1 MKKQSEPTDGSEH
14 RSDAS
19 APERA
24 VQQAVKTPLFEAN
37 HSDRY
42 QRQALIRQIQE
53 STKRVL
59 LCFVSGEER
68 GIDPD
73 DTLPFVD
80 LLHKVPSERDLDLLL
95 HTTGGSVDAAEKLM
109 GLMRRK
115 VGTASLRII
124 VPDFA
129 KSAGTVMV
137 LGADSVVMSDM
148 SELGPID
155 PQTIISGR
163 WQSVQNYLDAYAEYS
178 SMLTIDPDNVVA
190 RIMLGKL
197 DPATIKAFE
206 AARERAR
213 QAAENLLKRGMFRRE
228 GNWSKTVSELLD
240 TTRWKS
246 HGQMISWEDARDPQI
261 GLNVTHLSYHSETWQ
276 RYWRLACLQRLA
288 VGSHQKLYE
297 SDYVSLIVDPPS

>member
-1 MKKQSEPTDGSEH
+1 MKQQPSTTDGGDHRPDGSELE
-14 RSDAS
+14 S
-19 APERA
+19 AVP
-24 VQQAVKTPLFEAN
+24 QAGKTPLFEAN

-42 QRQALIRQIQE
+42 QRQTLIKQIQE
-53 STKRVL
+53 STKRLL
-59 LCFVSGEER
+59 LCYVSGDEC
-68 GIDPD
+68 GIDAN
-73 DTLPFVD
+73 DTMPFVD
-80 LLHKVPSERDLDLLL
+80 LLHNAPRDRDLDLLL

-109 GLMRRK
+109 GMMRRL

-163 WQSVQNYLDAYAEYS
+163 WQSVQNYLDAYKTYS
-178 SMLTIDPDNVVA
+178 SMLKIDPENIVA

-213 QAAENLLKRGMFRRE
+213 QAAENLLKRGMFREE
-228 GNWSKTVSELLD
+228 GIWSKTVSELLD

-246 HGQMISWEDARDPQI
+246 HGQMISWEDAKDPQI
-261 GLNVTHLSYHSETWQ
+261 GLNVKHLPYHSKAWQ
-276 RYWRLACLQRLA
+276 QYWRLSCLQRLA
-288 VGSHQKLYE
+288 VGDHQKLYE
-297 SDYVSLIVDPPS
+297 SDYVSLVIGPTG